1 MSDLPKQAGILS
13 ATEFFRLGIKTL
25 IGIAL
30 ARLITP
36 KDLGSY
42 RQLFLI
48 YTTFS
53 TLLLLGIP
61 QSMLF
66 FLPKTMN
73 AEKQRI
79 LITRSLNLISILGLL
94 FAVCLF
100 IFRSMIARLF
110 HNPQLEN
117 LLIIYAIYPLFLFVT
132 QLYSSIMMGLKQPLR
147 AAKFTIFAVL
157 ADLFLI
163 VSAAFFTRNLT
174 IIIWAVIVSAFLQWL
189 YAQITLSKFK
199 EKKVRFDFTSIKEQ
213 MYYALPLGL
222 SSIIG
227 MLSIQLDKFM
237 ISSFFTPEKFAV
249 FSLGAT
255 EFPIVGILANSINS
269 VLLPHLSS
277 TNTTTMGE
285 LYSGAVRKNA
295 ILVFPLMALCY
306 IFADPIIIFLYGK
319 IYAEA
324 AVYFRIYLFLM
335 PLRIATFG
343 ILFQAF
349 GKTKFIMY
357 NSLFMLIANA
367 VLNYFL
373 IINLGMKGAAI
384 ATVIVT
390 WLSVIIYL
398 IQISKVLKL
407 KLLDFFPLK
416 KIARTAFVTI
426 ISLFLSFLIIWLG
439 KQNLLFVAIGGIVFI
454 LSYLLLGRI
463 TGVILDYDIQLAQ
476 ELIYDL
482 KGKFKK

>member
-13 ATEFFRLGIKTL
+13 ATEFFRLAIKSI

-30 ARLITP
+30 ARIITP
-36 KDLGSY
+36 AELGSY

-61 QSMLF
+61 QSMLY
-66 FLPKTMN
+66 FLPKAEN
-73 AEKQRI
+73 AEKQRL
-79 LITRSLNLISILGLL
+79 LITRSLNLISILALIFALCLL
-94 FAVCLF
+94 
-100 IFRSMIARLF
+100 IFRNFIAQIF
-110 HNPQLEN
+110 HNPQLGN
-117 LLIIYAIYPLFLFVT
+117 LLIIYALYPLFLFVT

-147 AAKFTIFAVL
+147 AAKFTIFSVL
-157 ADLFLI
+157 SDFIFI

-174 IIIWAVIVSAFLQWL
+174 IIIWAVIASAFLQWL
-189 YAQITLSKFK
+189 YAQITLNELK
-199 EKKVRFDFTSIKEQ
+199 EKKVRFDFASVKEQ
-213 MYYALPLGL
+213 MNYALPLGL

-227 MLSIQLDKFM
+227 MLSIQLDKLM
-237 ISSFFTPEKFAV
+237 ISGFFPPEKFAV

-277 TNTTTMGE
+277 TNTATMGE

-295 ILVFPLMALCY
+295 ILVFPLMALCF
-306 IFADPIIIFLYGK
+306 IFAEPIFILLYGK

-335 PLRIATFG
+335 PLRIATYG

-357 NSLFMLIANA
+357 NSLFVLIANA
-367 VLNYFL
+367 VLNYIL

-390 WLSVIIYL
+390 WLSVMIYL
-398 IQISKVLKL
+398 IQIAKVLKL
-407 KLLDFFPLK
+407 KLLDFFPIG
-416 KIARTAFVTI
+416 KITKNALVTI

-454 LSYLLLGRI
+454 LSYLLLGRK
-463 TGVILDYDIQLAQ
+463 TGVILDYDVQLAK
-476 ELIYDL
+476 ELINDL

>member
-79 LITRSLNLISILGLL
+79 LITRSLNLISVLGLL
-94 FAVCLF
+94 FALCLF

-199 EKKVRFDFTSIKEQ
+199 EKKVRFDFTFVKEQ
-213 MYYALPLGL
+213 MNYALPLGL

-237 ISSFFTPEKFAV
+237 ISSFFTPEKFAI

-367 VLNYFL
+367 VLNYIL

-398 IQISKVLKL
+398 IQIAKVLKL